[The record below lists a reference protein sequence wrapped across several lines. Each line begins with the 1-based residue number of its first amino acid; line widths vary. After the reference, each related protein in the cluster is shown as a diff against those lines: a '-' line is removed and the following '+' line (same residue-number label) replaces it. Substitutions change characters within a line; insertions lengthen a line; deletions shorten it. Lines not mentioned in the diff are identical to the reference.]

1 MPNECKW
8 LLVLSWI
15 TITNT
20 TFPNFY
26 IFKCKCFK
34 HCFIAKC
41 EFGVTMAMWPKTWM
55 TSILFNKWIHI
66 SLFLFKLLEVIYGQL
81 IITYSFCKV
90 TICMLFQMLSTKQWV
105 CNWILSPCH
114 HTRAMHYNY
123 LMFFVLNLSKSL
135 QNLKEMSRH

>member
-15 TITNT
+15 IITNT

-26 IFKCKCFK
+26 IFKGKCFR

-41 EFGVTMAMWPKTWM
+41 KFGVTMAMWLKTQM
-55 TSILFNKWIHI
+55 TSILFNKRIYI
-66 SLFLFKLLEVIYGQL
+66 SLLLFKFLEIIYAQL
-81 IITYSFCKV
+81 IITYSFWMVIAC
-90 TICMLFQMLSTKQWV
+90 ILLQMLSTKQWA

-114 HTRAMHYNY
+114 HPQAMHYNY
-123 LMFFVLNLSKSL
+123 LIFFVLYLSKSF
-135 QNLKEMSRH
+135 

>member
-1 MPNECKW
+1 MHLIMPNECKW

-26 IFKCKCFK
+26 IFKGKCIRD
-34 HCFIAKC
+34 CFIAKC

-66 SLFLFKLLEVIYGQL
+66 SFLLFKLLEVIYAQL
-81 IITYSFCKV
+81 IITYSLRWSQLACYFRC
-90 TICMLFQMLSTKQWV
+90 CPQKQWV

-114 HTRAMHYNY
+114 HTQAMHYNY
-123 LMFFVLNLSKSL
+123 LIFFKNLSKSL
-135 QNLKEMSRH
+135 